1 MCDFSDISKQLT
13 KQISKNEKQTN
24 GIFFTPKSI
33 VVETIRIV
41 KSIKRIYKNILEPS
55 CGSCEFIN
63 ELINEYPNSQI
74 TGIEKNKTIYDKI
87 SKYSGDKLTIHHHDF
102 MNYKPHN
109 KYDLIIGNPP
119 YFVMKKQD
127 TAKEYSM
134 YYDGRPNIFI
144 LFTIKSL
151 EMLKPGGILCFI
163 LPSTFLNCLY
173 YHKLRKYINTNF
185 KIISIK
191 DCNNSFI
198 DTNQNTI
205 IFIVQNK
212 KTSTNDKFIFNINN
226 YVIFNNEEN
235 VIKLNNIMKH
245 SSVLND
251 IGFNVKI
258 GNITWNEHKDKLT
271 DDVSCTRL
279 IYSSDIKNK
288 ELDTSIFKNDKK
300 KNFIKMDGSNKVCII
315 INRGYGT
322 GKYKFDFC
330 LLDQTQPFLLENHI
344 ICIESK
350 IDLERCVMIDKCKAI
365 IKSFSDI
372 LTKYFIETYFR
383 NSAVNATEIANIL
396 AIFV

>member
-372 LTKYFIETYFR
+372 RTKYFIETYFR
-383 NSAVNATEIANIL
+383 NSAINATEIANIL
-396 AIFV
+396 PIFV